1 MNLEQFFLSVSP
13 SDRLTRRFMT
23 DEELDAFFHTEQV
36 PQVSAQ
42 RAKAAAPTPS
52 KPTSR
57 TLGKKKTNSKDSKA
71 PLASKPRGPR
81 GGADRTTKTIN
92 LGDKHQ
98 TTPREATNDP
108 GNDNTNALK
117 NAHVTPELLK
127 AVQQGKVK
135 SGNY

>member
-36 PQVSAQ
+36 PQQVPF
-42 RAKAAAPTPS
+42 KAATAASQAPS
-52 KPTSR
+52 KPASR
-57 TLGKKKTNSKDSKA
+57 AISSKKSNDSKA
-71 PLASKPRGPR
+71 PLAAKPRGP
-81 GGADRTTKTIN
+81 KTIN

-135 SGNY
+135 SGQY

>member
-57 TLGKKKTNSKDSKA
+57 TLGKKKSNSKDSKA
-71 PLASKPRGPR
+71 PLASKPRGP
-81 GGADRTTKTIN
+81 KTIN

-135 SGNY
+135 SGQYY

>member
-23 DEELDAFFHTEQV
+23 EEELDAFFHTEQVPQQV

-52 KPTSR
+52 KRAAKVTRAKQS
-57 TLGKKKTNSKDSKA
+57 GDSKA
-71 PLASKPRGPR
+71 PLAANPRGP
-81 GGADRTTKTIN
+81 KTIN

-98 TTPREATNDP
+98 TKPREATNDP
-108 GNDNTNALK
+108 GNDNSSAMK
-117 NAHVTPELLK
+117 NAHVTPALLK

-135 SGNY
+135 SGEY